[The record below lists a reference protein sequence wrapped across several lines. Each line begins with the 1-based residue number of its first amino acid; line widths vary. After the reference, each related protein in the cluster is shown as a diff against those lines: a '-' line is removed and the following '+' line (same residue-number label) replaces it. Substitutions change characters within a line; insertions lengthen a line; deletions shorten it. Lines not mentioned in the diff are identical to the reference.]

1 MAFANNRLELHQ
13 KLIDLLGNSNVYFQ
27 PPESVR
33 LQYPCVIYNRET
45 GDSQYADNSTYKFF
59 YRYQIIYIDRS
70 PDSDFVVRL
79 LKELPMAVYDRHYT
93 MDNLNHDVVNVYF

>member
-33 LQYPCVIYNRET
+33 MKYPCIVYTRQN
-45 GDSQYADNSTYKFF
+45 GDSRFANNKTYI
-59 YRYQIIYIDRS
+59 YCNRYQVSYIDTN
-70 PDSDFVVRL
+70 PDSDFHTRMIEAFP
-79 LKELPMAVYDRHYT
+79 KCTYT
-93 MDNLNHDVVNVYF
+93 NHFVTDNLNHEIFDLYF